1 MTPTTIAMVED
12 DINAQERFARV
23 MAADPTLNLIYAT
36 RSGGELLQW
45 FARHPV
51 DVLLVDLGLP
61 DIPGIR
67 VIQSCT
73 AQQPKCSVMVVSI
86 FGDEKN
92 MLDAFEAGAC
102 GYLLKDGTEADL
114 AHHVRNLQ
122 NGGSPISPLIARK
135 LLRRLRID
143 PSPSQP
149 PPDNTL
155 SPREQQILDLV
166 ARGFTYPE
174 VADQVRVSLSTIHTH
189 IRNIYGKLGVHNK
202 TEAVFEA
209 RQIGLLR

>member
-1 MTPTTIAMVED
+1 MHTTLALVED
-12 DINAQERFARV
+12 DPATRARLARV
-23 MAADPTLNLIYAT
+23 IGADPSLSLRHT
-36 RSGGELLQW
+36 SGSGADMLQW
-45 FARHPV
+45 FSHHPT

-61 DIPGIR
+61 DIPGTQ
-67 VIQSCT
+67 VIQSC
-73 AQQPKCSVMVVSI
+73 ARLQPACAIMVVTI

-92 MLDAFEAGAC
+92 MLDAFAAGAC

-135 LLRRLRID
+135 LLQRLHPRNAAD
-143 PSPSQP
+143 L
-149 PPDNTL
+149 TEKTTEL
-155 SPREQQILDLV
+155 SPRECQILDLV

-174 VADQVRVSLSTIHTH
+174 VAEQVDVSLNTVHTH

-202 TEAVFEA
+202 TEAIFEA

>member
-1 MTPTTIAMVED
+1 
-12 DINAQERFARV
+12 
-23 MAADPTLNLIYAT
+23 
-36 RSGGELLQW
+36 
-45 FARHPV
+45 
-51 DVLLVDLGLP
+51 
-61 DIPGIR
+61 
-67 VIQSCT
+67 
-73 AQQPKCSVMVVSI
+73 MVVTI

-92 MLDAFEAGAC
+92 MLDAFAAGAC

-114 AHHVRNLQ
+114 AGHVRNLR

-135 LLRRLRID
+135 LLQRLH
-143 PSPSQP
+143 P
-149 PPDNTL
+149 PHPPGQAGQSADL
-155 SPREQQILDLV
+155 SPRENQILDLV

-174 VADQVRVSLSTIHTH
+174 VAEQAGVSLNTVHTH